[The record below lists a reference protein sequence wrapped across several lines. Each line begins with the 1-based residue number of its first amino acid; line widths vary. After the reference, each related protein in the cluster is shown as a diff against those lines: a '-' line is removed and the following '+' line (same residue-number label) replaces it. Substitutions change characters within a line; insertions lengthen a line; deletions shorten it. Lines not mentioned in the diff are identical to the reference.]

1 MVKSGAT
8 RLSVFSL
15 TSILSWLNRERK
27 SRLMSLPEFLIDFQ
41 RHCRFGFILT
51 MISFPVSG
59 EIIIIFAIRKRITQ
73 LMGIS
78 IL

>member
-1 MVKSGAT
+1 
-8 RLSVFSL
+8 
-15 TSILSWLNRERK
+15 
-27 SRLMSLPEFLIDFQ
+27 MSLPEFLIDFQ